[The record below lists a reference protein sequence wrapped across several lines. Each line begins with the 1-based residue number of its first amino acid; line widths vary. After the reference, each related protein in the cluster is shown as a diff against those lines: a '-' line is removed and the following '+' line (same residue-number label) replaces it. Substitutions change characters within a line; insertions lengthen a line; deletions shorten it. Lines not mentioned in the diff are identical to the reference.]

1 MYVCM
6 HASIQLPIDLFIYLS
21 DGPIY
26 PSIYLSIDYLPTH
39 PISEKNKFHMGGN
52 IFNTYPYISV
62 HTSVKL

>member
-39 PISEKNKFHMGGN
+39 PISEKNNSTWVVIYLIH
-52 IFNTYPYISV
+52 IRIYQYALV
-62 HTSVKL
+62 